1 MNLVFRAAWFDAW
14 WPETDTEHAI
24 IVEDDLVGH
33 NCIALQLPVQFVQI
47 AIPVQIVQLV
57 TIPVQIVQICATC
70 DNCNL
75 CVICAIHNVLQLSP
89 DQYQSYE
96 MSIGKSW

>member
-57 TIPVQIVQICATC
+57 TIPVQIVQHVTIAICMQFVHFA
-70 DNCNL
+70 
-75 CVICAIHNVLQLSP
+75 
-89 DQYQSYE
+89 
-96 MSIGKSW
+96 MSFSFHLVNISLMK